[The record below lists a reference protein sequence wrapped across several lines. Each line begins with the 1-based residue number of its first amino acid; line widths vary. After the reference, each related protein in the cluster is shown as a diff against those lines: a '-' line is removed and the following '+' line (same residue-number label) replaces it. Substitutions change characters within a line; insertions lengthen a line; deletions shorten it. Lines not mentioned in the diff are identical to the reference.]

1 MKKVFLTLIT
11 LVSFLGKAQVTLV
24 PDSDFE
30 KALIYWGIDT
40 TGILNGQILTTD
52 AQCVINLDLN
62 GVPLGHGGYV
72 MDLTGIED
80 FINLEHF
87 RAYYNN
93 FSNINLSTLTK
104 LKSLYFISNNI
115 TNINLSANTDLEKL
129 VIGNGAMN
137 FGPFN
142 KIKTLNLSN
151 NKKIKHIEAYN
162 MVNLEYI
169 NLRNN
174 MADSVY
180 ILLGNENNVP
190 YNVCI
195 EVDNPI
201 AATTN
206 TAPYDKWTLDYVHF
220 PNNNGN
226 VYFSANCALSLEKFV
241 NENFKIYPNPTID
254 YVAIE
259 QKEVNRATLQSVQ
272 ILDSSGKWLRSIN
285 DNFHHINISDLSKG
299 IYLFVIQTDKGNKT
313 EKVIVK

>member
-40 TGILNGQILTTD
+40 TGILNGQLLTTD
-52 AQCVINLDLN
+52 AQCVVNLDLN
-62 GVPLGHGGYV
+62 AVPLGHGGYV
-72 MDLTGIED
+72 TDLTGIED

-87 RAYYNN
+87 RACYNN
-93 FSNINLSTLTK
+93 IGSINLSTLIK

-115 TNINLSANTDLEKL
+115 TSIDLSANTDLEKL
-129 VIGNGAMN
+129 VIGNGAMD

-162 MVNLEYI
+162 MVNLEFI

-174 MADSVY
+174 IADSVY

-201 AATTN
+201 AATTS
-206 TAPYDKWTLDYVHF
+206 TAPYDKWALDYQHF
-220 PNNNGN
+220 PNNNGI
-226 VYFSANCALSLEKFV
+226 VYFSANCALNIEKFV
-241 NENFKIYPNPTID
+241 NENFKIYPNPATDYITIEHN
-254 YVAIE
+254 VANG
-259 QKEVNRATLQSVQ
+259 VTLHSVQ
-272 ILDSSGKWLRSIN
+272 ILESSGKWIRSIN
-285 DNFHHINISDLSKG
+285 DNFHYINISDLSKG
-299 IYLFVIQTDKGNKT
+299 VYLFVIQTDKGNKT